1 MKVEAGFGGGWL
13 GGVAAEAKRLESLG
27 YDGITTG
34 EVKHEITT
42 RWTLACAATERVEV
56 GTSVMIAFPRSP
68 FVVAQQAWELQ
79 ELTKGRVNLGLGTQ
93 VKGHNERRFSSGKW
107 APPAPRM
114 EEYVQMVR
122 AVWNTFQNGAK
133 PDFAGE
139 YYQFRLCPPA
149 FNMGPIPYAMP
160 QIFISA
166 VGPAMARV
174 AGRVCDGLRIHG
186 FSTEKYVRE
195 VLLPNI
201 RKGAEQ
207 AGRDLAGFEISGG
220 GMLVLGETE
229 SEIEQSLDRLR
240 QPISFYGS
248 TRTYHG
254 VFRVHGHESV
264 GMQLHEMSL
273 KNQWDKMPGIIPE
286 QVLRDFALTSTYD
299 NLAEILRSHR
309 DYATRV
315 SLGYRGGEPKDD
327 DRLRWLIE
335 QVQQVRTPGIAGMAS
350 EAAISA

>member
-13 GGVAAEAKRLESLG
+13 GGVQQEAKRLEDLG
-27 YDGITTG
+27 YDGIVTG
-34 EVKHEITT
+34 ETLHEATG

-68 FVVAQQAWELQ
+68 FVVAQLAWELQ

-93 VKGHNERRFSSGKW
+93 VKGHNERRFASGKW
-107 APPAPRM
+107 GPPAPRM
-114 EEYVQMVR
+114 QEYVQMVR
-122 AVWNTFQNGAK
+122 AVWDTFQTGAK

-139 YYQFRLCPPA
+139 FYQFRLCPPA
-149 FNMGPIPYAMP
+149 FNMGPISVPP
-160 QIFISA
+160 PKIFISA

-195 VLLPNI
+195 VLLPNV
-201 RKGAEQ
+201 RAGAEQ
-207 AGRDLAGFEISGG
+207 AGRDLTDFEISGG
-220 GMLVLGETE
+220 GMLVAGETE
-229 SEIEQSLDRLR
+229 AEIEQGLERLR

-254 VFRVHGHESV
+254 VFAVHGHESL
-264 GMQLHEMSL
+264 GMQLHELSL
-273 KNQWDKMPGIIPE
+273 KNQWDKMREIIPE
-286 QVLRDFALTSTYD
+286 NVLRDFALTSTYD
-299 NLAEILRSHR
+299 NLAETMRTHR

-315 SLGYRGGEPKDD
+315 SLAYRSGGPKDEE
-327 DRLRWLIE
+327 RVRWLIKE
-335 QVQQVRTPGIAGMAS
+335 VQKVQSPGIAGVPA
-350 EAAISA
+350 